1 MILPRILSLQL
12 LLTLTLF
19 GELWRKC
26 GLIVSPKVHIIESH
40 LNDFMRRFGR
50 LGILTDDTM
59 ESTWPEDHLWSRVYS
74 CILNW
79 QKRTELIHARQMS
92 SRQAD
97 VQNAANKGGC
107 VSRVTN
113 FQKKEPE
120 KLPEPKTYLELM
132 DHIETLQDPHPFH
145 DIFGTGLDSSDADD
159 IFDDIEAEVEEDIEH
174 AAANV

>member
-1 MILPRILSLQL
+1 M
-12 LLTLTLF
+12 
-19 GELWRKC
+19 C

-74 CILNW
+74 CIFNW

-107 VSRVTN
+107 VSRVTK